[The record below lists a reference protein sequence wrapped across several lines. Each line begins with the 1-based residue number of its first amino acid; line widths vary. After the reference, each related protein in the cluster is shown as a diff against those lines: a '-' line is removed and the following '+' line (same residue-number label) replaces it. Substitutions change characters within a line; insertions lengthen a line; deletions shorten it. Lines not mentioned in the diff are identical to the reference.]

1 MESPLSEFLCTL
13 VHGEQINTVT
23 IAQNDNIEAL
33 KDTKV
38 LSEPMKSNYTQD
50 GFTVLRYIEILIC

>member
-1 MESPLSEFLCTL
+1 M
-13 VHGEQINTVT
+13 T